1 MGGFHNSPKYAWDEG
16 YLALAQT
23 LIGERDAAI
32 QHVFNSA
39 GIILGII
46 GIALIS
52 FYWYK
57 NRT

>member
-1 MGGFHNSPKYAWDEG
+1 MGGFHNSEKYAWDEG

-32 QHVFNSA
+32 ARVLSFA
-39 GIILGII
+39 GVVLGII
-46 GIALIS
+46 GIALVS
-52 FYWYK
+52 WYWYK